1 MIFNDRIQAAR
12 LLLEKL
18 KKYENQGVVVLA
30 IPRGAVPMAE
40 CIAHALGGRIS
51 LAPVRKVSSPLAPE
65 FALGA
70 ADIEGNFY
78 PESTVL
84 QFPQE
89 QLRLW
94 FKKSLE
100 VLRYRNFRWRQYLPR
115 EDLKDKTVIV
125 VDDGIATGATM
136 RAALMWVRR
145 KEPRKIVVA
154 VPVSS
159 QEGAD
164 LVEHLADEVVCLD
177 VNPDFA
183 AVGEFYIHFEEV
195 TEEDVCNILKNEKG
209 ENRPLEP
216 TSHR

>member
-18 KKYENQGVVVLA
+18 RNYDRQRVVVLA

-40 CIAHALGGRIS
+40 CIAKGLGGRIG

-78 PESTVL
+78 PERSVL

-89 QLRLW
+89 QLKTW

-100 VLRYRNFRWRQYLPR
+100 VLRYRNFRWRQFLAHD
-115 EDLKDKTVIV
+115 DLKDRIVIV

-136 RAALMWVRR
+136 RAALMWLRR

-159 QEGAD
+159 QEGSE
-164 LVEHLADEVVCLD
+164 LINNLADEVVCLE
-177 VNPDFA
+177 VSPDFA
-183 AVGEFYIHFEEV
+183 AVGEFYLHFEGV
-195 TEEDVCNILKNEKG
+195 TEEDVCSILRNQFQEK
-209 ENRPLEP
+209 EQAETQR
-216 TSHR
+216 

>member
-18 KKYENQGVVVLA
+18 RNYDRQRVVVLA

-40 CIAHALGGRIS
+40 CIAKGLGGRIG

-78 PESTVL
+78 PERSVL

-89 QLRLW
+89 QLKTW

-100 VLRYRNFRWRQYLPR
+100 VLRYRNFRWRQFLAHD
-115 EDLKDKTVIV
+115 DLKDRIVIV

-136 RAALMWVRR
+136 RAALMWLRR

-159 QEGAD
+159 QEGSE
-164 LVEHLADEVVCLD
+164 LINNLADEVVCLE
-177 VNPDFA
+177 VSPDFA
-183 AVGEFYIHFEEV
+183 AVGEFYLHPEGV
-195 TEEDVCNILKNEKG
+195 TEEDVCSILRNQFQEK
-209 ENRPLEP
+209 EQAETQR
-216 TSHR
+216 

>member
-1 MIFNDRIQAAR
+1 
-12 LLLEKL
+12 
-18 KKYENQGVVVLA
+18 
-30 IPRGAVPMAE
+30 
-40 CIAHALGGRIS
+40 
-51 LAPVRKVSSPLAPE
+51 
-65 FALGA
+65 
-70 ADIEGNFY
+70 
-78 PESTVL
+78 
-84 QFPQE
+84 
-89 QLRLW
+89 
-94 FKKSLE
+94 
-100 VLRYRNFRWRQYLPR
+100 
-115 EDLKDKTVIV
+115 
-125 VDDGIATGATM
+125 M